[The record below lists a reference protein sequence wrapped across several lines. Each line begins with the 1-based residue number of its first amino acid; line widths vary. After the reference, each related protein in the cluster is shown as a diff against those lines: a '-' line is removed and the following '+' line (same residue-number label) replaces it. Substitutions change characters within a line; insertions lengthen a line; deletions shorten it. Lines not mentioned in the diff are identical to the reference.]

1 VATSPDER
9 KAALLEATVARV
21 HERVEPAQAEDVE
34 RFVRAYYAH
43 VAPGDLNDRSD
54 LDLYGAAV
62 AHWNL
67 ARVRQPGE
75 SKVHVYTPDVE
86 EHGWESPHTVVETVV
101 DDMPFLVDSVSMEVT
116 RNGSAIHLVIRP
128 IMRVRRDEQ
137 GRLLDVGAEDGQ
149 PESMIHVEIDRQA
162 GPEELERLRADLAHV
177 LADVRAA
184 VEEWPT
190 MRERVHDV
198 LAALEAAPPPVDPDE
213 LAEAR
218 DLLAWMHDDHFTF
231 LGFRAYDILT
241 EDGEEV
247 LRAVPGSGLGILRAG
262 DERTISVSFA
272 QLPPAVRRL
281 ARAKSLLTLTK
292 ANSRATVHRPSYLD
306 YVGVKRFD
314 AAGEVVGEW
323 RFLGLYTHTAYSASP
338 WEIPVLQRKAQRV
351 VERSGL
357 PTGSH
362 DHKALVDI
370 LETYPRDE
378 LFQSSEDELFETA
391 LGILH
396 LGERRRV
403 RLFVRRDAF
412 GRFLSCLVYLPRERF
427 DTENRQR
434 IQEILQQAFAGTSV
448 DYTTRVSESVL
459 ARLHFVVYTEQ
470 GTAPEFDVAEIE
482 SRLASVTRAWT
493 DDLRDAL
500 SEQLGEARA
509 GPLFERYGEAFP
521 GAYRE
526 DFTAR
531 QAVHDIE
538 RIERLDPDGDLGMS
552 LYVPLESTLDHLAF
566 KLVRTGRPTLL
577 SDVLPLL
584 ENMGVRVSDE
594 RPYEIK
600 PAAGPPVWIYDFG
613 LRHDGAA
620 ELHADDVR
628 ETFQDAF
635 ARTWRGETE
644 NDGFNRLVIAA
655 RLTSREITILRA
667 IAKYLRQAGSTFS
680 QAYMEDALFAH
691 ADVAR
696 GLVELFQA
704 RLDPVLVGARPESAE
719 ADSDRAKI
727 PEGGRIR
734 GRDQSST
741 ERADAKAR
749 SLERELESAIDA
761 VESLD
766 QDRILRGFLRVVR
779 AVLRTNYFQTDDGG
793 HAKPYLSLKLD
804 PDLVPDLPEPRPM
817 FEVFVYSPRVEAV
830 HLRGGKVARGGIRW
844 SDRLEDF
851 RTEVL
856 GLMKAQ
862 TVKNAVIVPVG
873 AKGGF
878 VVKRPPAGGD
888 RAALLDE
895 VAECY
900 RIFMRGLLDL
910 TDTISGGR
918 VVPPPDVVRHDDDD
932 PYLVVAADKGTATFS
947 DIANEISIEYG
958 FWLGDA
964 FASGGSAG
972 YDHKQLGIT
981 ARGAWESVKRHF
993 AELGIDI
1000 GATDFTVAGIGDMS
1014 GDVFGNGMLLSP
1026 HIRLVG
1032 AFDHRHV
1039 FLDPNPDAAA
1049 SFAERKRLF
1058 RLAGS
1063 SWADYD
1069 PALISAGGGVFPRS
1083 AKSIPLSPEVRAA
1096 LDVEAESLT
1105 PSELIHALL
1114 RAPVDLLWNGGIGTY
1129 VKAQEERHAEVGDR
1143 ANDAVRVD
1151 AEELR
1156 CRVVG
1161 EGGNLGFTQRARIAF
1176 ARAGGRIYMDA
1187 IDNSAGVDCSD
1198 HEVNIKILLDT
1209 IVAEGDLTGKQR
1221 NAILAEMGDEVAALV
1236 LRDNYE
1242 QTQAIATSTA
1252 QAASMLEV
1260 HERYVRSLEQAGTLN
1275 RELECLPSDEGF
1287 DEREA
1292 AGGGL
1297 TAPEFATL
1305 LSHTKIALEQEL
1317 LASDLPE
1324 DPYLSSELER
1334 YFPTRLREE
1343 FGAQLQRHPLR
1354 REIIASRVVNDLVNR
1369 AGTTFAFRLGD
1380 ETGAGADDIARAYTA
1395 ARETFGLRDLWGE
1408 IEALDGHVPT
1418 ATQIAMLLRAR
1429 ILLERATRWLLRNR
1443 RRPLDIAATVARYA
1457 PGATALGRALPTLLD
1472 QGELEAARAKAVGLV
1487 DVGVPAELA
1496 ERVAHID
1503 ALVPTFELVEIA
1515 VACEL
1520 DVVAAAEV
1528 YFALGARLQL
1538 HWLRDRIVDLPR
1550 ETRWEAMARA
1560 ALRDD
1565 VYSEQAGLTAEVL
1578 RAGAGA
1584 ERWLAENASAVE
1596 RSLQVLADI
1605 RTGGT
1610 LDLARLSVAVREMR
1624 NLIHSSGTR
1633 EPATEPASQS

>member
-1 VATSPDER
+1 M
-9 KAALLEATVARV
+9 
-21 HERVEPAQAEDVE
+21 
-34 RFVRAYYAH
+34 
-43 VAPGDLNDRSD
+43 
-54 LDLYGAAV
+54 
-62 AHWNL
+62 
-67 ARVRQPGE
+67 
-75 SKVHVYTPDVE
+75 HVYTPSVE

-128 IMRVRRDEQ
+128 IMRIRRDGE
-137 GRLLDVGAEDGQ
+137 GRLLEVGAEDGQ
-149 PESMIHVEIDRQA
+149 PESLIHVEIDRQA
-162 GPEELERLRADLAHV
+162 GPEELERLRAGIGHV
-177 LADVRAA
+177 LGDVRAA
-184 VEEWPT
+184 VEDWPS
-190 MRERVHDV
+190 MQERVGDV
-198 LAALEAAPPPVDPDE
+198 VAELATAPVDADE
-213 LAEAR
+213 RAEAR
-218 DLLAWMHDDHFTF
+218 DLLEWMRDGHFTF
-231 LGFRAYDILT
+231 IGYREYDMLVEEG
-241 EDGEEV
+241 EDV
-247 LRAVPGSGLGILRAG
+247 LRAVAGSGLGILRSS
-262 DERTISVSFA
+262 EQRPLSVSFA
-272 QLPPAVRRL
+272 QLPPEARRL
-281 ARAKSLLTLTK
+281 AREKTLLNLTK

-314 AAGEVVGEW
+314 ADGEVAGER

-338 WEIPVLQRKAQRV
+338 WEIPVLRRKAERV

-357 PTGSH
+357 LRGSH
-362 DHKALVDI
+362 DHKALLDI

-378 LFQSSEDELFETA
+378 LFQISADELFETA
-391 LGILH
+391 MGILH

-412 GRFLSCLVYLPRERF
+412 GRFFSCLVYLPRERF
-427 DTENRQR
+427 DTGNRQR
-434 IQEILQQAFAGTSV
+434 TQEILQEAFGGTSV

-459 ARLHFVVYTEQ
+459 ARLHVVVYTEP
-470 GTAPEFDVAEIE
+470 GAIPEYDVAEIE
-482 SRLASVTRAWT
+482 ARLAEATRAWT

-500 SEQLGEARA
+500 SEQLGEQRA

-526 DFTAR
+526 DFSAR
-531 QAVHDIE
+531 QAVPDIE

-566 KLVRTGRPTLL
+566 KLVRSGKPILL

-584 ENMGVRVSDE
+584 ENMGVRISDE

-600 PAAGPPVWIYDFG
+600 PADGPPVWIYDFG
-613 LRHDGAA
+613 LRHDEGA
-620 ELHADDVR
+620 EFQADDVR
-628 ETFQDAF
+628 EMFQDAF
-635 ARTWRGETE
+635 ARAWRGESE
-644 NDGFNRLVIAA
+644 NDGFNRLVLSA
-655 RLTSREITILRA
+655 RLTAREITILRA

-680 QAYMEDALFAH
+680 QAYMEDALSEH
-691 ADVAR
+691 PDIAR
-696 GLVELFQA
+696 GVVELFRL
-704 RLDPVLVGARPESAE
+704 RLDPARFE
-719 ADSDRAKI
+719 D
-727 PEGGRIR
+727 
-734 GRDQSST
+734 T
-741 ERADAKAR
+741 DAKAR
-749 SLERELESAIDA
+749 ALERKLDGAIDA

-766 QDRILRGFLRVVR
+766 EDRILRGFLRVVR
-779 AVLRTNYFQTDDGG
+779 AVLRTNYFQTDAAGQ
-793 HAKPYLSLKLD
+793 AKAYLSLKLD

-830 HLRGGKVARGGIRW
+830 HLRGGRVARGGIRW
-844 SDRLEDF
+844 SDRREDF

-888 RAALLDE
+888 RAALLEE
-895 VAECY
+895 VVECY
-900 RIFMRGLLDL
+900 RTFMRGLLDV
-910 TDTISGGR
+910 TDTITGGT
-918 VVPPPDVVRHDDDD
+918 VVPPPDVVRHDEDD

-947 DIANEISIEYG
+947 DIANAIAIEYG

-972 YDHKQLGIT
+972 YDHKQMAIT

-993 AELGIDI
+993 RELGTDVET
-1000 GATDFTVAGIGDMS
+1000 TDFTVVGIGDMS
-1014 GDVFGNGMLLSP
+1014 GDVFGNGMLLSR

-1039 FLDPNPDAAA
+1039 FLDPSPDAAA
-1049 SFAERKRLF
+1049 SFTERERLF
-1058 RLAGS
+1058 RLPGS

-1069 PALISAGGGVFPRS
+1069 PALISPGGGVFPRT
-1083 AKSIPLSPEVRAA
+1083 AKTVPLSAEARAA
-1096 LDVEAESLT
+1096 LGVEADSLT

-1114 RAPVDLLWNGGIGTY
+1114 CAPVDLLWNGGIGTY
-1129 VKAQEERHAEVGDR
+1129 VKAREERHAEVGDR

-1161 EGGNLGFTQRARIAF
+1161 EGGNLGVTQRARIAY
-1176 ARAGGRIYMDA
+1176 ARGGGQIYMDA

-1209 IVAEGDLTGKQR
+1209 IVADGDLTGKQR

-1242 QTQAIATSTA
+1242 QTQAISTSTA
-1252 QAASMLEV
+1252 QAASMVEV
-1260 HERYVRSLEQAGTLN
+1260 HVRYVRSLEQDGTVN
-1275 RELECLPSDEGF
+1275 RELECLPTDEGF
-1287 DEREA
+1287 DERQA
-1292 AGGGL
+1292 ADAGL
-1297 TAPEFATL
+1297 TPPEFATL
-1305 LSHTKIALEQEL
+1305 LSHTKIALAQEL

-1369 AGTTFAFRLGD
+1369 AGTTFAFRLSD
-1380 ETGAGADDIARAYTA
+1380 ETGAGADDIARAYA
-1395 ARETFGLRDLWGE
+1395 VAREAFGLRGLWSE
-1408 IEALDGHVPT
+1408 IEALDGRVP
-1418 ATQIAMLLRAR
+1418 AETQIAMLLKAR

-1443 RRPLDIAATVARYA
+1443 RRPIDIAATVARYA
-1457 PGATALGRALPTLLD
+1457 PGAAALAEALPALL
-1472 QGELEAARAKAVGLV
+1472 GPSELEAARARAAALA

-1496 ERVAHID
+1496 QRVAHLE

-1515 VACEL
+1515 AATEL
-1520 DVVAAAEV
+1520 DVAVAAGV
-1528 YFALGARLQL
+1528 YFTLGARLEL
-1538 HWLRDRIVDLPR
+1538 HWLRDRILDLPR

-1578 RAGAGA
+1578 RSGSGV

-1624 NLIHSSGTR
+1624 NLIHSSGTPQGA
-1633 EPATEPASQS
+1633 EQPAPQP

>member
-1 VATSPDER
+1 MATSPDER
-9 KAALLEATVARV
+9 KTALLEATVARV
-21 HERVEPAQAEDVE
+21 HEQVEGAPAGDLE

-43 VAPGDLNDRSD
+43 VAPDDLSDRSA

-67 ARVRQPGE
+67 ARVRRPGE
-75 SKVHVYTPDVE
+75 LKVHVYTPNVE
-86 EHGWESPHTVVETVV
+86 DHGWESAHSVVETVV

-116 RNGSAIHLVIRP
+116 RIGSAIHLVIRP
-128 IMRVRRDEQ
+128 IMRMRRDEE
-137 GRLLDVGAEDGQ
+137 GRLLEVGAEDGL
-149 PESMIHVEIDRQA
+149 PESLIHVEIDRQA
-162 GPEELERLRADLAHV
+162 GPEELERLRAGLCRV
-177 LADVRAA
+177 LGDVRAA
-184 VEEWPT
+184 VEDWPT
-190 MRERVHDV
+190 MRERVGDV
-198 LAALEAAPPPVDPDE
+198 VAELVDAPVDSDE
-213 LAEAR
+213 RAEAR
-218 DLLAWMHDDHFTF
+218 DLLEWMNDGHFTF
-231 LGFRAYDILT
+231 LGYREYEILT
-241 EDGEEV
+241 EDGEDV
-247 LRAVPGSGLGILRAG
+247 LRAAAGSGLGILRAT
-262 DERTISVSFA
+262 DERPISLSFA
-272 QLPPAVRRL
+272 QLPPEVRRL
-281 ARAKSLLTLTK
+281 ARAKSVLNLTK

-314 AAGEVVGEW
+314 AAGEVTGER

-338 WEIPVLQRKAQRV
+338 WEIPVLRRKAQRV

-357 PTGSH
+357 LLGSH
-362 DHKALVDI
+362 DHKALVEI

-378 LFQSSEDELFETA
+378 LFQISEDELFETA

-412 GRFLSCLVYLPRERF
+412 GRFLSCLVYMPRERF

-434 IQEILQQAFAGTSV
+434 VQDILQEAFGGTSV
-448 DYTTRVSESVL
+448 DYSTRVSESVL
-459 ARLHFVVYTEQ
+459 ARLHVVVYTEQ
-470 GTAPEFDVAEIE
+470 GAIPEYDLGEIE
-482 SRLASVTRAWT
+482 ARLAAATRAWT

-500 SEQLGEARA
+500 AEQLGEQRA

-521 GAYRE
+521 GAYRD
-526 DFTAR
+526 DFSAR
-531 QAVHDIE
+531 QAVPDIE

-566 KLVRTGRPTLL
+566 KLVRSGKPILL

-594 RPYEIK
+594 RPYEVK
-600 PAAGPPVWIYDFG
+600 PAGGPPVWIYDFG
-613 LRHDGAA
+613 LRHDLGA
-620 ELHADDVR
+620 ELHADDLR

-635 ARTWRGETE
+635 ARAWRGEAE
-644 NDGFNRLVIAA
+644 NDGFNRLVLAA
-655 RLTSREITILRA
+655 RLTAREISILRA

-680 QAYMEDALFAH
+680 QTYMEDALSAH

-696 GLVELFQA
+696 GLVELFRM
-704 RLDPVLVGARPESAE
+704 RLDPARLED
-719 ADSDRAKI
+719 ADGRA
-727 PEGGRIR
+727 
-734 GRDQSST
+734 
-741 ERADAKAR
+741 RA
-749 SLERELESAIDA
+749 LERELESTIDA

-766 QDRILRGFLRVVR
+766 EDRILRGFLRVVR
-779 AVLRTNYFQTDDGG
+779 AVLRTNYFQTDAVGQ
-793 HAKPYLSLKLD
+793 AKPYLSLKLD

-844 SDRLEDF
+844 SDRREDF

-888 RAALLDE
+888 RAALLEE
-895 VAECY
+895 VVECY
-900 RIFMRGLLDL
+900 RTFMRGLLDV
-910 TDTISGGR
+910 TDTIAGGKI
-918 VVPPPDVVRHDDDD
+918 VPPPDVVRHDEDD

-947 DIANEISIEYG
+947 DIANAIAIEYG

-993 AELGIDI
+993 RELGTDI
-1000 GATDFTVAGIGDMS
+1000 ETTDFTVAGIGDMS
-1014 GDVFGNGMLLSP
+1014 GDVFGNGMLLSR
-1026 HIRLVG
+1026 HIRLIG

-1049 SFAERKRLF
+1049 SFAERERLF
-1058 RLAGS
+1058 GLPGS

-1069 PALISAGGGVFPRS
+1069 PALISSGGGAFPRT
-1083 AKSIPLSPEVRAA
+1083 AKSIPLSSEARAA
-1096 LDVEAESLT
+1096 LGVDAESLT
-1105 PSELIHALL
+1105 PAELIHALL
-1114 RAPVDLLWNGGIGTY
+1114 CAPVDLLWNGGIGTY

-1143 ANDAVRVD
+1143 ANDAVRVNG
-1151 AEELR
+1151 EELR

-1161 EGGNLGFTQRARIAF
+1161 EGGNLGFTQRARVAY
-1176 ARAGGRIYMDA
+1176 ALGGGRIYMDA

-1209 IVAEGDLTGKQR
+1209 IVADGDLTGKQR
-1221 NAILAEMGDEVAALV
+1221 NAILAEMADEVAALV

-1242 QTQAIATSTA
+1242 QTQAISTSTA
-1252 QAASMLEV
+1252 QAASMVEV

-1275 RELECLPSDEGF
+1275 RELEFLPSDESF

-1297 TAPEFATL
+1297 TPPEFATL
-1305 LSHTKIALEQEL
+1305 LSHTKIALAQEL

-1324 DPYLSSELER
+1324 DPYLSSELEL
-1334 YFPTRLREE
+1334 YFPTRLRDE
-1343 FGAQLQRHPLR
+1343 FGVQLQRHPLR
-1354 REIIASRVVNDLVNR
+1354 REIIATRVVNDLVNR

-1380 ETGAGADDIARAYTA
+1380 ETGAGADDIARAYTV
-1395 ARETFGLRDLWGE
+1395 AREAFGLRGLWAE
-1408 IEALDGHVPT
+1408 IEALDGLVPA

-1443 RRPLDIAATVARYA
+1443 RRPLDIAATVARFA
-1457 PGATALGRALPTLLD
+1457 PGAAALAEALPALL
-1472 QGELEAARAKAVGLV
+1472 GPSEVEAARSKAAAFAE
-1487 DVGVPAELA
+1487 VGVPAELA
-1496 ERVAHID
+1496 RRVAHLE

-1515 VACEL
+1515 AAAEL
-1520 DVVAAAEV
+1520 DVAPVAEA
-1528 YFALGARLQL
+1528 YFALGARLEL
-1538 HWLRDRIVDLPR
+1538 HWLRDRIIDLPR

-1578 RAGAGA
+1578 RAGAGV
-1584 ERWLAENASAVE
+1584 ERWLAANAGAVE

-1605 RTGGT
+1605 RSGGT

-1624 NLIHSSGTR
+1624 NLIHSSGAP
-1633 EPATEPASQS
+1633 EPAAQPVTRK